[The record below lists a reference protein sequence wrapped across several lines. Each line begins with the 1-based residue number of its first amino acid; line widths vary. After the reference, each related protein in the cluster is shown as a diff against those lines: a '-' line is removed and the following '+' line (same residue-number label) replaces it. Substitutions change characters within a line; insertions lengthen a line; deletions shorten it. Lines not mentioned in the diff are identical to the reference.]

1 MAQCLCVSKL
11 MWIRLLV
18 REEIMGPSS
27 DSWKNLR
34 SSSEIR
40 TNPHFYVQ
48 CFCFAGFGRALVF
61 IAILTPH
68 PRIYS
73 YTGITVGDSKPA
85 STTVTPP
92 EAWAGATAALTVFS
106 GSQREPE
113 DA

>member
-1 MAQCLCVSKL
+1 
-11 MWIRLLV
+11 
-18 REEIMGPSS
+18 MGPSS